1 MKRSELIQQLHLEGF
16 LTLEQLVPALQLFDR
31 PANED
36 KQETSI
42 YIRLLAGASAW
53 FITALL
59 VYLLRDLLFDDGW
72 PSILIGVVATAAAL
86 ALSLIFR
93 KNSFFKPLSI
103 ALVLFGQAMLVF
115 GLATLDINE
124 HLRYFLLLAYELALL
139 IIFPAFVVRF
149 VATCISVVVAMLWL
163 STFFDMQDFAFYVRL
178 IALSLPLAYPL
189 FYYDSDWLF
198 MRVNQITRPAAYA
211 LVLMAHIALSYLIV
225 IGTFEFGIA
234 FSGYVWSWAL
244 FAVLFGLIVF
254 QVSAIVRSAFSW
266 NDRWVWLLV
275 GLFGLACLA
284 AWQMPAL
291 LAPLGLLL
299 LAKQRGE
306 RVLFY
311 FASLFLVAFL
321 GFYYYSLDL
330 TLLEKS
336 LTLLG
341 TGGLL
346 LLVRSGLRYLGARR
360 EVLS

>member
-1 MKRSELIQQLHLEGF
+1 MKRNELIQQLHLEGF
-16 LTLEQLVPALQLFDR
+16 LTLEQLGPALQLFDR

-36 KQETSI
+36 KPETSI

-59 VYLLRDLLFDDGW
+59 VYLLRDLLFDYGW
-72 PSILIGVVATAAAL
+72 PSILIGIVSTAAAL

-103 ALVLFGQAMLVF
+103 ALVLFGQFMMIF

-149 VATCISVVVAMLWL
+149 VATCLSLIVALVWL
-163 STFFDMQDFAFYVRL
+163 STFFPMQDFDVFVLL
-178 IALSLPLAYPL
+178 IAFCMPLAYPL
-189 FYYDSDWLF
+189 FYYDSEWLLK
-198 MRVNQITRPAAYA
+198 RIDPITRPAAYA
-211 LVLMAHIALSYLIV
+211 LVLMTHIALLYMIV
-225 IGTFEFGIA
+225 IRPFG
-234 FSGYVWSWAL
+234 FDPSMQFWFWAL
-244 FAVLFGLIVF
+244 FVVLFGLIVW
-254 QVSAIVRSAFSW
+254 QLSAIVHSSFSW
-266 NDRWVWLLV
+266 SDRWVWLLL
-275 GLFGLACLA
+275 GLLDLACLA

-291 LAPLGLLL
+291 LAPIGLLL

-311 FASLFLVAFL
+311 FASIFLLIFL
-321 GFYYYSLDL
+321 GYYYYSLEL

-346 LLVRSGLRYLGARR
+346 LVLRSALRYVATRR